1 MYYTR
6 YTPSYPLCDFVEYL
20 WCMTDGPTHSAERI
34 LPGGTT
40 ELVLNLHDNGIQ
52 VCDPLGHNKDVRLH
66 GPVVSG
72 PYSRAFDID
81 ASRHHSMLGVHF
93 KPGGARAVLGV
104 PLHELVDTHV
114 ELEQLWTTGVD
125 TLRARVCEASSDA
138 ERFSLVEVELTARLS
153 PDRVPHAALATAV
166 AALAPGMSQPMIGTL
181 AERTGLSHRAFIR
194 QFTTE
199 VGMTP
204 KSFARVRRFHVA
216 VTRINIDR
224 TPRWSQFAA
233 ECGYA
238 DQSHMIRDF
247 HAFAGMT
254 PAQYHLR
261 ARTATKDDH
270 VALTA

>member
-1 MYYTR
+1 MYYNR
-6 YTPSYPLCDFVEYL
+6 YTPSYPLCDVVEYL

-40 ELVLNLHDNGIQ
+40 ELVFNLQDNGIQ
-52 VCDPLGHNKDVRLH
+52 VCDPLGRNSDVRLV

-81 ASRHHSMLGVHF
+81 ASRHRAMLGVHF
-93 KPGGARAVLGV
+93 KPGGARALLGI
-104 PLHELVDTHV
+104 PLRELVDTHV
-114 ELEQLWTTGVD
+114 ELAQLWTTGVD
-125 TLRARVCEASSDA
+125 TLRARVCEARSDA
-138 ERFSLVEVELTARLS
+138 ERFRSVEAELTARLS
-153 PDRVPHAALATAV
+153 PDRVPRAPLATAV
-166 AALAPGMSQPMIGTL
+166 AALATGMSQPPIGTL

-216 VTRINIDR
+216 VTRIKPDR
-224 TPRWSQFAA
+224 TQTWSEFAA
-233 ECGYA
+233 DCGYA
-238 DQSHMIRDF
+238 DQAHMIREF
-247 HAFAGMT
+247 RSFAGMT
-254 PAQYHLR
+254 PAQYHLH
-261 ARTATKDDH
+261 ASAATKDDH